1 MTTFPPTKQGLPG
14 FNLAQR
20 AIHGV
25 FGTREFAVVLL
36 IVFCFAVEVGILAAT
51 QRYESV
57 TKPIGTELFWGM
69 SAAGMV
75 VFFAEALK
83 LPVAWVSGVVHGR
96 RRWTLNIITF
106 GLCLLTA
113 ITIKDLTVYE
123 WDLALAPS
131 RKELDKAAQL
141 KSTIELREQQIA
153 DLTTNAGIR
162 LAFLKKELAD
172 NNTQRDALQLDRDR
186 VMSEFNE
193 SKRALD
199 DSLVD
204 PSAKLRIE
212 ALEAQLQ
219 QDATEFDRQLRE
231 LEASGDTADKDA
243 YAVWSAEVQAVTDRN
258 KTEVEKA
265 DQEFADAERD
275 YDLRYQD
282 WEKRVSAY
290 RAECAAIDAKLEEDL
305 KKLDTKFD
313 FLDIQRDKL
322 NKEAEDRK
330 RSLLKDKYGE
340 LKEPERPKKRVPNL
354 EQVPVR
360 PPATQT
366 PVVRAKIDEL
376 KQAYETTRAGLLA
389 QCDSIRRGASRP
401 PDAEYTKKLKDLEV
415 IRDERMT
422 SLNAQVAS
430 LLGAQAN
437 LQRQIDIMVDQTKI
451 QAEIEKLEDGLPE
464 MRDQRAASALL
475 SQQLAADTNPVRFS
489 RGILRWLMPNSPP
502 ERQLEAAYALFPPLI
517 AILVAT
523 LPALLLELG
532 VSSLRPDVVAAEA
545 RRPPLLHR
553 LSRRRRALLLL
564 QHRAAMASQRAQST
578 LEQLELRRTA
588 LLAEFEKRQSA
599 LSDEV
604 EEAVT
609 ARLKTVKVDMEA
621 MQAQV
626 IDAQKR
632 EAALATQLAETT
644 TQLRK
649 LSEDNAALAAHV
661 VHLDARRPPAPV

>member
-1 MTTFPPTKQGLPG
+1 
-14 FNLAQR
+14 
-20 AIHGV
+20 
-25 FGTREFAVVLL
+25 
-36 IVFCFAVEVGILAAT
+36 
-51 QRYESV
+51 
-57 TKPIGTELFWGM
+57 
-69 SAAGMV
+69 
-75 VFFAEALK
+75 
-83 LPVAWVSGVVHGR
+83 VSGVVHGR

-141 KSTIELREQQIA
+141 NSTIKLREQQIA
-153 DLTTNAGIR
+153 DLTTNAEKR

-172 NNTQRDALQLDRDR
+172 NSAQLDALELDRTR
-186 VMSEFNE
+186 VTSEFE
-193 SKRALD
+193 ASKKDLD
-199 DSLVD
+199 DSLID
-204 PSAKLRIE
+204 PSAQPRIAALTIKLAEEE
-212 ALEAQLQ
+212 AEFTRQRTALKGTQDDVDSDAYQVWWTEAQAISAANRAEEERVESEYR
-219 QDATEFDRQLRE
+219 D
-231 LEASGDTADKDA
+231 ADKQYELLHGDWKTRLAGFKAECQTIDDRLAAELKLLDGVFDPFDA
-243 YAVWSAEVQAVTDRN
+243 KRN
-258 KTEVEKA
+258 ALIAK
-265 DQEFADAERD
+265 AERD
-275 YDLRYQD
+275 
-282 WEKRVSAY
+282 
-290 RAECAAIDAKLEEDL
+290 
-305 KKLDTKFD
+305 
-313 FLDIQRDKL
+313 
-322 NKEAEDRK
+322 
-330 RSLLKDKYGE
+330 
-340 LKEPERPKKRVPNL
+340 KKRVEAQFGNL
-354 EQVPVR
+354 TEPVR
-360 PPATQT
+360 PTKRRPVLKPVPPQPTNANPQLDEQIRALTQ
-366 PVVRAKIDEL
+366 KFEN
-376 KQAYETTRAGLLA
+376 TRANLLA
-389 QCDSIRRGASRP
+389 QRDSIRRGASRP
-401 PDAEYTKKLKDLEV
+401 PDAEYKAKLKDLEEA
-415 IRDERMT
+415 RDESMK
-422 SLNAQVAS
+422 SLNAQVVT
-430 LLGAQAN
+430 LRETQAT
-437 LQRQIDIMVDQTKI
+437 QRRQIGIMADPTKI
-451 QAEIEKLEDGLPE
+451 QAAIAELENGLPE
-464 MRDQRAASALL
+464 MRDEYAASELK
-475 SQQLAADTNPVRFS
+475 SKQLAADTNPVRFS

-588 LLAEFEKRQSA
+588 LLAEFDKRQSA

-609 ARLKTVKVDMEA
+609 ARLKTVKVEMEA